1 MKKLFFGLTFLI
13 ILIIGGVY
21 TLLFTPTGNSFVASK
36 IEDKANEKEGVNF
49 KVNKFILTMSNIE
62 FDATVDGNSNIKVMG
77 DLALLAK
84 TVDLKFNLDIK
95 DLSKLEKFTNQKL
108 NGSFKTNGTLK
119 GNQELAKLEGVTDIF
134 KSNTTYDVELKNFE
148 PSNILFDMKK
158 ANIKEILYL
167 VNQPI
172 YADGNLDINAN
183 IKNAKIETL
192 DGLVKTKITNGV
204 VANSLVNKAFNTKL
218 KEILAFKGDIT
229 TKLVPN
235 SVLSKVD
242 FYTTMA
248 NVFVKE
254 ANVDLKTMAI
264 KSDYL
269 LNVNDLSKLFDVTQ
283 TKMRGSIDIN
293 GDIKKDKDLLVNGN
307 SKLLDGELNF
317 KLLNDDFTATI
328 NDVEILKALHM
339 MYYPEIFTSKSKIDV
354 VYNLA
359 KQKGTIKGN
368 LLNGQFQKNEYS
380 TIINNF
386 ARFDLTKEVYKSV
399 DLNSSIDKNIIKST
413 VNMESRFTKID
424 VNPSTIDLEKSSI
437 DALVTTNIKDIV
449 FDTKISGDLT
459 SPNVKVDTQKLLKS
473 GLNQKAKEKI
483 QETIQKNLGDKA
495 GNLLKGFFN

>member
-1 MKKLFFGLTFLI
+1 MKKLFFGLTFFI
-13 ILIIGGVY
+13 ILVIGGIY
-21 TLLFTPTGNSFVASK
+21 TLLFTSLGNGIVASK
-36 IEDKANEKEGVNF
+36 IEDIANEKEGVNF
-49 KVNKFILTMSNIE
+49 KVNKFVLTTSNIE
-62 FDATVDGNSNIKVMG
+62 FDASVDENSNINIIG

-119 GNQELAKLEGVTDIF
+119 GNQELAKLEGITDIF

-172 YADGNLDINAN
+172 YANGNIDINAN
-183 IKNAKIETL
+183 IKNAKIDTL
-192 DGLVKTKITNGV
+192 DGLIKTKITNGV
-204 VANSLVNKAFNTKL
+204 VANSIVNKAFNTKL

-248 NVFVKE
+248 NIFVKE
-254 ANVDLKTMAI
+254 ANVDLKTMTI

-269 LNVNDLSKLFDVTQ
+269 VNVADLSKLFDVTQ
-283 TKMRGSIDIN
+283 TKMRGNIDIN
-293 GDIKKDKDLLVNGN
+293 GNIKKDKDLLVIGN
-307 SKLLDGELNF
+307 SELFDGKLTY
-317 KLLNDDFTATI
+317 KLLNDDFTANI
-328 NDVEILKALHM
+328 DGVELLNVMHM
-339 MYYPEIFTSKSKIDV
+339 LYYPEIFTSKTKLDLN
-354 VYNLA
+354 YNLL
-359 KQKGTIKGN
+359 KQKGNIKGN
-368 LLNGQFQKNEYS
+368 LINGQFKKNEYS

-399 DLNSSIDKNIIKST
+399 DLNSDINKNIIKST
-413 VNMESRFTKID
+413 INMKSNLTQID
-424 VNPSTIDLEKSSI
+424 VDPSTIDLEKSTI
-437 DALVTTNIKDIV
+437 DALVATDIKGIK
-449 FDTKISGDLT
+449 FDTKLSGPLT
-459 SPNVKVDTQKLLKS
+459 SPNVKVDTQKLLKT
-473 GLNQKAKEKI
+473 GLNEKAKEKI
-483 QETIQKNLGDKA
+483 QDTIQKNLGDKA

>member
-248 NVFVKE
+248 NIFVKE

-399 DLNSSIDKNIIKST
+399 DLNSNIDKNIIKST